1 MHNRHAW
8 VERND
13 DGTKREV
20 RVVKSGGT
28 WRFQAKGSDEENWT
42 YYDEPGLPDLE
53 EFHAVLLRK
62 YQRRRASY
70 EDVLWAEREITRL
83 RDRG

>member
-8 VERND
+8 TEKNEE
-13 DGTKREV
+13 GTKREV

-28 WRFQAKGSDEENWT
+28 WRFQSKSSDEMNWT
-42 YYDEPGLPDLE
+42 YYDEPLLDDLE
-53 EFHAVLLRK
+53 QFRQVLLRK

-70 EDVLWAEREITRL
+70 EDVLWAEHELTRL
-83 RDRG
+83 RNR

>member
-8 VERND
+8 VDRND

-28 WRFQAKGSDEENWT
+28 WRFQAKGSEDETWT
-42 YYDEPGLPDLE
+42 YYDEPPLPDLE
-53 EFHAVLLRK
+53 QFHEVLQRK
-62 YQRRRASY
+62 YQRRRASH
-70 EDVLWAEREITRL
+70 EDVLWAERELTRL
-83 RDRG
+83 RNRN